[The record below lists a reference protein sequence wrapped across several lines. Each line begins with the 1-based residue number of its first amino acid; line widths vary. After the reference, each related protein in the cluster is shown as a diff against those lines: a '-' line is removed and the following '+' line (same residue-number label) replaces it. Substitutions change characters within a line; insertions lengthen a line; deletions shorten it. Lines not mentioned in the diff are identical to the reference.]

1 MAQGIGVGFEREMDG
16 VAARMQRA
24 IPVPQISAPVPA
36 VAGGVSGSGTLAGTY
51 VLEVPLYI
59 NGKELYR
66 ATIGDLVTALNNN
79 ARAAG
84 R

>member
-1 MAQGIGVGFEREMDG
+1 M
-16 VAARMQRA
+16 VARYSSVPLVHRGTSSSELPAR
-24 IPVPQISAPVPA
+24 VPA
-36 VAGGVSGSGTLAGTY
+36 LDTPPATAGTLAGTY